1 MGIAEKRLSQRGEV
15 STGLA
20 LFGDRIRSCIVGI
33 YIYRRRCLTAAG
45 MASQPQGKQG
55 AQGAISSFAHAHSSL
70 QTFQATSIPALS
82 GEGKASGI
90 EKYTSGLIR
99 CPSWLARRPI
109 ILLSFV
115 FIKRVWKMQNG

>member
-1 MGIAEKRLSQRGEV
+1 MGIAEKRLSQREEV

-20 LFGDRIRSCIVGI
+20 LFGDCIRSCIVGI
-33 YIYRRRCLTAAG
+33 HICGRRSLPAPG
-45 MASQPQGKQG
+45 VASQPHGKQG
-55 AQGAISSFAHAHSSL
+55 AQGASSSFAHAHSSL
-70 QTFQATSIPALS
+70 QTFQANSIPVLS

-99 CPSWLARRPI
+99 GPSSLARRPI

-115 FIKRVWKMQNG
+115 LNKRAWKMQNG